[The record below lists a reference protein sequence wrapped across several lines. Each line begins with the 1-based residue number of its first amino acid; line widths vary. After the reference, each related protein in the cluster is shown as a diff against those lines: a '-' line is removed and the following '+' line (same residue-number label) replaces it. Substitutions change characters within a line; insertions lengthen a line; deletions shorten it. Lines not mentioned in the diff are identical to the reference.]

1 MTLNLL
7 DTIGNWNSQLFRE
20 LKGRLKMGNM
30 AIASVLSLSSQLVLF
45 LSSRS
50 QIPVA
55 PLPSDYKYP
64 IHHRFCTGFDGNTKG
79 DSIKCIQDAAGN
91 FIINWPSWWLEIF
104 VYLSIFSA
112 IALLVAG
119 TYMLVSDLDKE
130 ERRGT
135 LNFIRL
141 SPQSA
146 NTIFLGK
153 ILGVPILLYLAAILA
168 VPLHLYSGLAAQIPL
183 HHILCFDIAMVASCA
198 LFYSGAMLFGLTTSW
213 LGGFQPWLASAAVL
227 GFIST
232 AFKAPS
238 VGNAADLL
246 AFFSPAAVLKQ
257 VAYQVN
263 ESSHSNLNW
272 LTEEFDSLEWFHLQI
287 GKNLVSSTALSL
299 LICAV
304 ATYWI
309 YQGWQRRFPNPT
321 ATVLS
326 KRQSYLLVI
335 SYQSIILGF
344 ALQSNKYS
352 LDEIVCLSI
361 PNLMVFLALIAA
373 LTSERQALYDWARY
387 RKQIV
392 PSSQKLW
399 RKYPILDLI
408 WSEKSPAP
416 IAIAINLLSST
427 VILTP
432 WLLVNHTAFPA
443 MIAFINLILIYA
455 GLTQLFMFAKIRNQ
469 AVWATC
475 TVGGAILLPPIILSV
490 LSLYPAK
497 APFIWLSLV
506 FPIFGSSSALRDQSI
521 YDICVSIL
529 CQWTVLVLLNLQ
541 LRRQLRIAGESASK
555 ALLKA

>member
-1 MTLNLL
+1 
-7 DTIGNWNSQLFRE
+7 
-20 LKGRLKMGNM
+20 
-30 AIASVLSLSSQLVLF
+30 
-45 LSSRS
+45 
-50 QIPVA
+50 
-55 PLPSDYKYP
+55 
-64 IHHRFCTGFDGNTKG
+64 
-79 DSIKCIQDAAGN
+79 
-91 FIINWPSWWLEIF
+91 
-104 VYLSIFSA
+104 
-112 IALLVAG
+112 
-119 TYMLVSDLDKE
+119 
-130 ERRGT
+130 
-135 LNFIRL
+135 
-141 SPQSA
+141 
-146 NTIFLGK
+146 
-153 ILGVPILLYLAAILA
+153 
-168 VPLHLYSGLAAQIPL
+168 
-183 HHILCFDIAMVASCA
+183 
-198 LFYSGAMLFGLTTSW
+198 
-213 LGGFQPWLASAAVL
+213 
-227 GFIST
+227 
-232 AFKAPS
+232 
-238 VGNAADLL
+238 
-246 AFFSPAAVLKQ
+246 
-257 VAYQVN
+257 
-263 ESSHSNLNW
+263 
-272 LTEEFDSLEWFHLQI
+272 
-287 GKNLVSSTALSL
+287 
-299 LICAV
+299 
-304 ATYWI
+304 
-309 YQGWQRRFPNPT
+309 
-321 ATVLS
+321 
-326 KRQSYLLVI
+326 
-335 SYQSIILGF
+335 
-344 ALQSNKYS
+344 
-352 LDEIVCLSI
+352 
-361 PNLMVFLALIAA
+361 LMVFLALIAA

>member
-1 MTLNLL
+1 MILNIL

-20 LKGRLKMGNM
+20 LKGRLKMGNI
-30 AIASVLSLSSQLVLF
+30 AIASAFSLSGQLLLF
-45 LSSRS
+45 LYFCV
-50 QIPVA
+50 QIPIA
-55 PLPSDYKYP
+55 PSPNEFRYHK
-64 IHHRFCTGFDGNTKG
+64 FCIDLYGGVKG
-79 DSIKCIQDAAGN
+79 TKCIKDAAGN
-91 FIINWPSWWLEIF
+91 FIIDWQYWWLELF

-112 IALLVAG
+112 ISLLVAG
-119 TYMLVSDLDKE
+119 TYMLVSDLEKE

-146 NTIFLGK
+146 TTILIGK
-153 ILGVPILLYLAAILA
+153 ILGVPILLYLAVILA
-168 VPLHLYSGLAAQIPL
+168 VPLHLYSGLSAHIPL

-227 GFIST
+227 AFITT
-232 AFKAPS
+232 AFNAPS

-246 AFFSPAAVLKQ
+246 TFLSPAAVLKQ

-263 ESSHSNLNW
+263 ESSRSNLNW
-272 LTEEFDSLEWFHLQI
+272 LIGEFDRLEWFHLHI
-287 GKNLVSSTALSL
+287 GKNLVPCTALSF
-299 LICAV
+299 LICGV
-304 ATYWI
+304 ATYWMW
-309 YQGWQRRFPNPT
+309 QGWQRRFPNPS

-335 SYQSIILGF
+335 CYQSIILGF
-344 ALQSNKYS
+344 ALQSDRYPLTNTM
-352 LDEIVCLSI
+352 CLLI

-392 PSSQKLW
+392 PSSHKSW
-399 RKYPILDLI
+399 RRYPILDLI
-408 WSEKSPAP
+408 WSEKSPASV
-416 IAIAINLLSST
+416 AIAINLLSST
-427 VILTP
+427 VILIP
-432 WLLVNHTAFPA
+432 WLLVNPNAFPA
-443 MIAFINLILIYA
+443 MITFINLILIYSA
-455 GLTQLFMFAKIRNQ
+455 VTQLFLFAKIRNQ
-469 AVWATC
+469 AVWAVC
-475 TVGGAILLPPIILSV
+475 TIGGAISLPPIILYM
-490 LSLYPAK
+490 LSLTPEE

-506 FPIFGSSSALRDQSI
+506 FPIFGSLSALRDQSI

-529 CQWTVLVLLNLQ
+529 GQWTVLVLLNLQ

-555 ALLKA
+555 ALLRA